1 MDLQTKKLSKHLGG
15 FYFRK
20 TASTSRF
27 YVRCTYVNT
36 DENECKSLLEGNR
49 IRVITLNKQ
58 ETNLHRENMESF
70 TRNSANIMTKIF
82 ENVAEGIMIT
92 DEKKRIIKIN
102 PAFEFVTG
110 YKAEE
115 VLGNFP
121 NMLQSGM
128 HEKEFYLQMWE
139 SLYTK
144 GIWQGEIWNRRKTG
158 DIYPEWLTIMS
169 IRDDMGNI
177 TNYCGIFT
185 DLSERKSVEDE
196 LEKRALRDTLTDVC
210 NRFAYLER
218 MNALLASSVN
228 MNQSV
233 QHAVFFLDLDRF
245 KQVND
250 TLGHSIGDQLLVKIA
265 NRIKNLLKN
274 KDILARYGGDEF
286 VITLTN
292 ITHSREAAKFAEQ
305 MIRVIEEPFIID
317 NQEVF
322 VSTSMGISIYP
333 EDGTT
338 TEELVNCAD
347 KAMTYSKDNG
357 RNGFAFYFDGLSTD
371 TKRVLLLDTE
381 IRKAIEHKDFE
392 LYYQPKVCVK
402 TNEVVG
408 VEALLRWT
416 NDKLGF
422 VSPAEFIP
430 YAEETGLIIPLSLI
444 VFELAC
450 EGQSQLLEM
459 GYKNI
464 PIAINVSSIHF
475 QQQSF
480 LDSIQGIMEKNN
492 AAPQNFEIEVT
503 ERTVMNSAAETISKL
518 VKLKQL
524 GFKLSIDDFGT
535 GYSSLSYLVRFPL
548 DVLKIDRSFIQHIC
562 SLDDKQAIVDAIIQM
577 AHRLNMKVVAEGA
590 ESVQQVELL
599 NEMGCDYIQ
608 GYYYSKPLPMHELL
622 EFLEFWE
629 IEDLGRI

>member
-1 MDLQTKKLSKHLGG
+1 MEMLT
-15 FYFRK
+15 
-20 TASTSRF
+20 
-27 YVRCTYVNT
+27 
-36 DENECKSLLEGNR
+36 EGNR
-49 IRVITLNKQ
+49 IKVITLNTE

-70 TRNSANIMTKIF
+70 TQSSANIMTKIF

-92 DEKKRIIKIN
+92 DKNKRIIKVN

-110 YKAEE
+110 YQEAE
-115 VLGNFP
+115 VLGHLP
-121 NMLQSGM
+121 NVLQSGV
-128 HEKEFYLQMWE
+128 HKKDFYLKMWD
-139 SLYTK
+139 SLCTK
-144 GIWQGEIWNRRKTG
+144 GMWQGEIWNRRKTG
-158 DIYPEWLTIMS
+158 DVYPEWLAIMS
-169 IRDDMGNI
+169 IKDDAGNI

-196 LEKRALRDTLTDVC
+196 LEKRMLRDTLTDVC

-218 MNALLASSVN
+218 MNALLSASAS
-228 MNQSV
+228 MNQPV
-233 QHAVFFLDLDRF
+233 RHAVFFLDLDRF

-250 TLGHSIGDQLLVKIA
+250 TLGHSIGDQLLIAIA
-265 NRIKNLLKN
+265 NRIKKLLKN

-286 VITLTN
+286 VVTLTN

-305 MIRVIEEPFIID
+305 MIRIIEEPVVID

-322 VSTSMGISIYP
+322 VSASMGVSIYP

-338 TEELVNCAD
+338 AEGLINCAD
-347 KAMTYSKDNG
+347 RAMTFSKENG
-357 RNGFAFYFDGLSTD
+357 RNGFAFYFDGLNTD

-381 IRKAIEHKDFE
+381 MRKAIENRDFE
-392 LYYQPKVCVK
+392 LYYQPKVCVE

-416 NDKLGF
+416 NEKLGN

-430 YAEETGLIIPLSLI
+430 YAEETGLIIPLSLL

-450 EGQSQLLEM
+450 NGQSQLRDA
-459 GYKNI
+459 GYKNT
-464 PIAINVSSIHF
+464 PIAVNVSSIHF

-480 LDSIQGIMEKNN
+480 LDSIQSIMEKNN
-492 AAPQNFEIEVT
+492 ASPQNFEIEVT
-503 ERTVMNSAAETISKL
+503 ERTVMNSATETVSKL

-590 ESVQQVELL
+590 ESAQQVELL
-599 NEMGCDYIQ
+599 RELGCDYIQ
-608 GYYYSKPLPMHELL
+608 GYYYSKPLPMNDLL

-629 IEDLGRI
+629 IEHLGRI